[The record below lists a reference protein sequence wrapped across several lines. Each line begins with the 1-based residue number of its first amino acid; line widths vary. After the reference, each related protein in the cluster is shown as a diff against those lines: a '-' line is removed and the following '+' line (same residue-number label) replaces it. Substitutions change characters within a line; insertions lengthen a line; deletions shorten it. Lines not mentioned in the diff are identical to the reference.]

1 MFRGDNNILYLENRL
16 AFTITFRQEEKQM
29 VIEMEGTNYRK
40 CWFVFAVVVVVVVVF
55 VVVAVVV
62 VG

>member
-1 MFRGDNNILYLENRL
+1 
-16 AFTITFRQEEKQM
+16 M

-40 CWFVFAVVVVVVVVF
+40 CWIVFAVVVVVVVVF

>member
-1 MFRGDNNILYLENRL
+1 
-16 AFTITFRQEEKQM
+16 M

-40 CWFVFAVVVVVVVVF
+40 CWIVFAVVVVVVVF

>member
-1 MFRGDNNILYLENRL
+1 
-16 AFTITFRQEEKQM
+16 M

-40 CWFVFAVVVVVVVVF
+40 CWIVFAVVVVVFVVVF

-62 VG
+62 VFG